1 MRYRIKWMVFFFCC
15 IWLGLFARLVQIQ
28 VLPHPQLEKFKTRQY
43 TSLVTLQ
50 PRRGDILDRNGAE
63 LASSLKVYSLF
74 ADPTLI
80 KNPKKVAL
88 KISKKFKMAYQK
100 VYKSLKKEKTHFV
113 WIKRKLELE
122 DKKEVLSWDIQG
134 LGFIEEFKRVYP
146 KGHLF
151 SQVLGFVGSDNT
163 GLEGI
168 EGYYDHLLS
177 GQSFKA
183 RILRDAKRRPLL
195 GENSFFFERPEGNT
209 IKLTLDHH
217 LQHQLSKELEN
228 ATKQFDADL
237 AVGVILDAKTSEIL
251 AMGNYPFFDVNVAK
265 DIAPALRRNKAI
277 TDAFEQ
283 GSTFKTFTITSA
295 LKSKITTAQSEYYC
309 EKGAFMVAN
318 HTISESDKSHQFEWL
333 TVSEILSKSSNVCSS
348 KIAFEIGDHRLR
360 SFFHLL
366 GFGQKTGV
374 DFWGENRGILPKTPW
389 RKLRLSNIAFGQ
401 GVSATA
407 LQVAN
412 AYGAIANDGVLNKP
426 YFLKSIINN
435 ETGRE
440 EHRKPQEV
448 RRVISR
454 DLAKQIQM
462 MLMFA
467 TSRGGTGQSARV
479 LGYPV
484 AGKTGTAQ
492 KVNAES
498 TGYLPG
504 AYIAS
509 FVGFAP
515 ANDPQFIIYI
525 AVDHPKKKSYYGSE
539 VAAPVFANLSSF
551 ALRHYGI
558 TPTLLQSQQI
568 FRSPQKP
575 DVSTIDIN
583 PLQDIQLTRMPDVK
597 GLTIKEVMQ
606 KLHGLDMDF
615 TLIGRGQVV
624 STKPK
629 GGEAMPEDKKI
640 YLFLDQTI

>member
-1 MRYRIKWMVFFFCC
+1 MRYRIKWVIFLFGCV
-15 IWLGLFARLVQIQ
+15 WLGLFTRLVQIQ
-28 VLPHPQLEKFKTRQY
+28 ILPHPQLEKFKTRQY

-50 PRRGDILDRNGAE
+50 ARRGDILDRNGAE

-80 KNPKKVAL
+80 KDPQKVAL
-88 KISKKFKMAYQK
+88 KISKKFKTSYQK
-100 VYKSLKKEKTHFV
+100 VYKNLMKEKTHFV
-113 WIKRKLELE
+113 WIKRKLDLK
-122 DKKEVLSWDIQG
+122 DKKEVLSWDVQG

-151 SQVLGFVGSDNT
+151 SQVLGFTGNDDM

-183 RILRDAKRRPLL
+183 RILRDAKGRPLL
-195 GENSFFFERPEGNT
+195 GENSFFFERPEGKT
-209 IKLTLDHH
+209 IKLTVDHE
-217 LQHQLSKELEN
+217 LQHQLSKELESV
-228 ATKQFDADL
+228 TKKFDADL
-237 AVGVILDAKTSEIL
+237 AIGVILDAKTSEVL
-251 AMGNYPFFDVNVAK
+251 AMGNYPFFDVNTAK
-265 DIAPALRRNKAI
+265 DVAPALRRNRVI

-283 GSTFKTFTITSA
+283 GSTLKTFTIAAA
-295 LKSKITTAQSEYYC
+295 LKAGIITPQSQYNC
-309 EKGAFMVAN
+309 EKGTLRIGN
-318 HTISESDKSHQFEWL
+318 HIISEADTSHKFKWL
-333 TVSEILSKSSNVCSS
+333 TVSEVLSKSSNVCSS
-348 KIAFEIGDHRLR
+348 KIAFELKDYRLQ

-401 GVSATA
+401 GISATP

-412 AYGAIANDGVLNKP
+412 AYGAIANNGILNRP
-426 YFLKSIINN
+426 HFLKSIIDN
-435 ETGRE
+435 ETSRE
-440 EHRKPQEV
+440 EVQRTQKIH
-448 RRVISR
+448 RVISR
-454 DLAKQIQM
+454 DLAKQMQM

-467 TSRGGTGQSARV
+467 TSEGGTGQAARV

-492 KVNAES
+492 KVNTES
-498 TGYLPG
+498 KGYLPG

-515 ANDPQFIIYI
+515 ANDPQFVIYI
-525 AVDHPKKKSYYGSE
+525 AVDNPRKKSYYGSE
-539 VAAPVFANLSSF
+539 VAAPVFANLASF
-551 ALRHYGI
+551 ALRHHGV
-558 TPTLLQSQQI
+558 TPTLLQSQQV
-568 FRSPQKP
+568 FKSPKEL
-575 DVSTIDIN
+575 DFSLAIN

-597 GLTIKEVMQ
+597 GLTIKEIMQ
-606 KLHGLDMDF
+606 KLHGMDIDF

-629 GGEAMPEDKKI
+629 SGEPMPENKKV

>member
-1 MRYRIKWMVFFFCC
+1 MRYRIKWVMFFFSCV
-15 IWLGLFARLVQIQ
+15 WLGLFARLIQIQ
-28 VLPHPQLEKFKTRQY
+28 ILPHPQLERFKTRQY
-43 TSLVTLQ
+43 TSVVTLQ
-50 PRRGDILDRNGAE
+50 ARRGDILDRNGAE
-63 LASSLKVYSLF
+63 LASSLKVHSLF

-80 KNPKKVAL
+80 KDPKKVAL
-88 KISKKFKMAYQK
+88 KISKKFKISYQK
-100 VYKSLKKEKTHFV
+100 IYKNLTKEITHFV
-113 WIKRKLELE
+113 WIKRKLDIK
-122 DKKEVLSWDIQG
+122 DKQEILSWDIQG

-151 SQVLGFVGSDNT
+151 SQVLGFVGSDNI

-183 RILRDAKRRPLL
+183 RILRDAKGRPLL
-195 GENSFFFERPEGNT
+195 GENSFFFERPEGKT
-209 IKLTLDHH
+209 IKLTVDHE
-217 LQHQLSKELEN
+217 LQYQLSKELEN
-228 ATKQFDADL
+228 VTKEFDADL
-237 AVGVILDAKTSEIL
+237 AIGVILDAKTSEVL

-265 DIAPALRRNKAI
+265 DVAPALRRNRAI
-277 TDAFEQ
+277 TDSFEQ
-283 GSTFKTFTITSA
+283 GSTFKTFTIAAA
-295 LKSKITTAQSEYYC
+295 LKAEIITSQSQYHC
-309 EKGAFMVAN
+309 EKGAFKVGN
-318 HTISESDKSHQFEWL
+318 HIISEADTSHAFGWL
-333 TVSEILSKSSNVCSS
+333 TVSEVLSKSSNVCSS
-348 KIAFEIGDHRLR
+348 KIAFELKDYRLQ

-366 GFGQKTGV
+366 GFGQKIGV

-401 GVSATA
+401 GISATP

-412 AYGAIANDGVLNKP
+412 AYGAIANDGILNKP
-426 YFLKSIINN
+426 YFLKSIIDN

-440 EHRKPQEV
+440 EKQKHQKIH
-448 RRVISR
+448 RVISR
-454 DLAKQIQM
+454 DIARQMQM

-467 TSRGGTGQSARV
+467 TTQGGTGESARV

-498 TGYLPG
+498 KGYLPG
-504 AYIAS
+504 VYIAS

-515 ANDPQFIIYI
+515 ANDPQFVIYI

-551 ALRHYGI
+551 ALRHYGV

-568 FRSPQKP
+568 FKSPQKTDIP
-575 DVSTIDIN
+575 AIDIN
-583 PLQDIQLTRMPDVK
+583 PLQDIQLTRMPDIK

-606 KLHGLDMDF
+606 KLHGLDIDL

-629 GGEAMPEDKKI
+629 SGEPMPEDKKV

>member
-1 MRYRIKWMVFFFCC
+1 MRYRIKWMIFFFSCV
-15 IWLGLFARLVQIQ
+15 WLGLFARLVQIQ
-28 VLPHPQLEKFKTRQY
+28 ILPHPQLEKFKTRQY
-43 TSLVTLQ
+43 TSLVTVQ

-100 VYKSLKKEKTHFV
+100 VHKNLTKEKTHFV
-113 WIKRKLELE
+113 WIKRKLDLK
-122 DKKEVLSWDIQG
+122 DKQEILSWDIQG

-146 KGHLF
+146 KGYLF
-151 SQVLGFVGSDNT
+151 SQVLGFVGT
-163 GLEGI
+163 EGIGLEGI

-177 GQSFKA
+177 GKPFKT
-183 RILRDAKRRPLL
+183 RILRDAKGRPLL

-209 IKLTLDHH
+209 IKLTLDHE
-217 LQHQLSKELEN
+217 LQHQLSKELESV
-228 ATKQFDADL
+228 TKKFDADL
-237 AVGVILDAKTSEIL
+237 AIGVILDAKTSEIL
-251 AMGNYPFFDVNVAK
+251 AMGNYPFFDLNIAK
-265 DIAPALRRNKAI
+265 DVSPALIRNRAI

-283 GSTFKTFTITSA
+283 GSTFKTFTIAAA
-295 LKSKITTAQSEYYC
+295 LKAGIITSQSQYHC
-309 EKGAFMVAN
+309 EKGAFRVGN
-318 HTISESDKSHQFEWL
+318 HIISEADTSHNFEWL

-348 KIAFEIGDHRLR
+348 KIAFELKDYRLQ
-360 SFFHLL
+360 SFFQLL
-366 GFGQKTGV
+366 GFGQKIGI

-401 GVSATA
+401 GISATP

-412 AYGAIANDGVLNKP
+412 AYGAIANNGILNKP

-435 ETGRE
+435 ETGQE
-440 EHRKPQEV
+440 EIKKPQKV
-448 RRVISR
+448 HRVLSQDI
-454 DLAKQIQM
+454 AKQMQM

-467 TSRGGTGQSARV
+467 TSQGGTGQSARV

-492 KVNAES
+492 KVNTES
-498 TGYLPG
+498 KGYLPG

-515 ANDPQFIIYI
+515 ANDPQFVIYI
-525 AVDHPKKKSYYGSE
+525 AVDHPKKNSYYGSE
-539 VAAPVFANLSSF
+539 VAAPIFANLSSF

-558 TPTLLQSQQI
+558 TPTLLQSQEI
-568 FRSPQKP
+568 FKSPQKP
-575 DVSTIDIN
+575 DEPLIVN
-583 PLQDIQLTRMPDVK
+583 RLQDIQLTRMPDVK

-606 KLHGLDMDF
+606 KLHGLEIDF

-629 GGEAMPEDKKI
+629 TGEAMPKDKKV
-640 YLFLDQTI
+640 YLFLDQAI

>member
-1 MRYRIKWMVFFFCC
+1 MRYRIKWVIFFFSC

-43 TSLVTLQ
+43 TSLVTVQ
-50 PRRGDILDRNGAE
+50 SRRGDILDRNGAE

-74 ADPTLI
+74 ADPTVI
-80 KNPKKVAL
+80 ENPKKVAL
-88 KISKKFKMAYQK
+88 KISKKFKTSYQK
-100 VYKSLKKEKTHFV
+100 IYKHLTKKKTHFV
-113 WIKRKLELE
+113 WIKRKL
-122 DKKEVLSWDIQG
+122 DIKEKQEILLWNIQG

-151 SQVLGFVGSDNT
+151 SQVLGFVGSDGI

-183 RILRDAKRRPLL
+183 RILRDAKGRPLL
-195 GENSFFFERPEGNT
+195 GENSFFFEQPEGKS
-209 IKLTLDHH
+209 IRLTVDHE

-228 ATKQFDADL
+228 VTKKFDADL
-237 AVGVILDAKTSEIL
+237 AIGMILDAKTSEIL
-251 AMGNYPFFDVNVAK
+251 AMGNYPFFDLNIAK
-265 DIAPALRRNKAI
+265 DVAPILRRNRAI
-277 TDAFEQ
+277 IDAFEQ
-283 GSTFKTFTITSA
+283 GSTFKTFTIAAA
-295 LKSKITTAQSEYYC
+295 LKAKITTAQSQYYC
-309 EKGAFMVAN
+309 EKGAFKVNN
-318 HTISESDKSHQFEWL
+318 HTISESDESHQFEWL

-348 KIAFEIGDHRLR
+348 KIAFDVGDNRLR
-360 SFFHLL
+360 SFFRLL

-374 DFWGENRGILPKTPW
+374 DFWGESRGILPQIPW
-389 RKLRLSNIAFGQ
+389 KKLRLSNIAFGQ
-401 GVSATA
+401 GISVTP
-407 LQVAN
+407 LHVAN
-412 AYGAIANDGVLNKP
+412 AYGAIANNGILNKP
-426 YFLKSIINN
+426 HFLKSIIDN

-440 EHRKPQEV
+440 KVQKPQMV
-448 RRVISR
+448 HRVISR
-454 DLAKQIQM
+454 QLAKQMQM

-467 TSRGGTGQSARV
+467 TSHGGTGKSARV

-492 KVNAES
+492 KVNTES
-498 TGYLPG
+498 KGYLPG

-515 ANDPQFIIYI
+515 ANDPQFVIYI

-551 ALRHYGI
+551 ALRHYGV
-558 TPTLLQSQQI
+558 TPTLLQNQQV
-568 FRSPQKP
+568 FKLPKKR
-575 DVSTIDIN
+575 DIPIVN
-583 PLQDIQLTRMPDVK
+583 PLQDIQLTQMPDIK

-606 KLHGLDMDF
+606 KLHGLDIDF
-615 TLIGRGQVV
+615 TLIGRGQVL

-629 GGEAMPEDKKI
+629 SGEPMPEDKKV
-640 YLFLDQTI
+640 YLFLDRTM

>member
-1 MRYRIKWMVFFFCC
+1 MRYRIKWVIFFFSC
-15 IWLGLFARLVQIQ
+15 IWLSLFARLVQIQ
-28 VLPHPQLEKFKTRQY
+28 ILPHPQLEKFKTRQY

-50 PRRGDILDRNGAE
+50 ARRGDILDRNGAE
-63 LASSLKVYSLF
+63 LASSLKVHSLF

-88 KISKKFKMAYQK
+88 KISKKFKTSYQK
-100 VYKSLKKEKTHFV
+100 IYKSLTKEKTHFV
-113 WIKRKLELE
+113 WIKRKLDLK
-122 DKKEVLSWDIQG
+122 DKQEVLSWDIQG

-151 SQVLGFVGSDNT
+151 SQVLGFIGIDGI

-183 RILRDAKRRPLL
+183 RILRDAKGRPLL
-195 GENSFFFERPEGNT
+195 GENSFFFERPKGKT
-209 IKLTLDHH
+209 IRLTVDHE
-217 LQHQLSKELEN
+217 LQHQLSKELESV
-228 ATKQFDADL
+228 TKKFDADL
-237 AVGVILDAKTSEIL
+237 AIGVILDAKTSEIL

-265 DIAPALRRNKAI
+265 DIAPILRRNRVI

-283 GSTFKTFTITSA
+283 GSTFKTFTIASA
-295 LKSKITTAQSEYYC
+295 LKAGITTPQSQYDC
-309 EKGAFMVAN
+309 EKGTLRIGN
-318 HTISESDKSHQFEWL
+318 HIISEADTSHKFGWL
-333 TVSEILSKSSNVCSS
+333 TVSEVLSKSSNVCSS
-348 KIAFEIGDHRLR
+348 KIAFEVKDYRLQ

-401 GVSATA
+401 GVSATP

-412 AYGAIANDGVLNKP
+412 AYGAIANGGILNKP
-426 YFLKSIINN
+426 YFLKSIIDN
-435 ETGRE
+435 ETGRKE
-440 EHRKPQEV
+440 VQRPQKIHRV
-448 RRVISR
+448 LSR

-467 TSRGGTGQSARV
+467 TSENGTGQFARV

-492 KVNAES
+492 KVNTES
-498 TGYLPG
+498 KGYLPG

-515 ANDPQFIIYI
+515 ANDPQFVIYI
-525 AVDHPKKKSYYGSE
+525 AVDHPKKNSYYGSE
-539 VAAPVFANLSSF
+539 VAAPVFANLASF
-551 ALRHYGI
+551 ALRHHGI

-568 FRSPQKP
+568 FKLPKRPTPPIAS
-575 DVSTIDIN
+575 
-583 PLQDIQLTRMPDVK
+583 PLQNIQLTRMPDVE

-606 KLHGLDMDF
+606 KLHGLDIDF

-629 GGEAMPEDKKI
+629 SGEPMPEDKKV